1 MLQAH
6 SNNRGDVHS
15 LLHTPIT
22 AAAAAATATAMTK
35 TKTTATDAEDTSTIT
50 QTKPIACPLV
60 LQCVGCKMIVGD
72 TCSVVDLN
80 PDLRT
85 ITLESK
91 EV

>member
-1 MLQAH
+1 MLQTH
-6 SNNRGDVHS
+6 SNNRGDVTS
-15 LLHTPIT
+15 LLNTPMVT
-22 AAAAAATATAMTK
+22 AATARTAV
-35 TKTTATDAEDTSTIT
+35 TDAEDTSTT
-50 QTKPIACPLV
+50 AQTKPIACPLV

-91 EV
+91 TAG